1 MMAVEQCPA
10 CGGAVAHGDERCA
23 ACGAELEGTTQSFA
37 AVDEVRE
44 DGYPLDVATDVP
56 VLVVRKGAEVGER
69 FYLEGDEITIGRDP
83 ACDIFLN
90 DVTVSRGHAR
100 LKIGG
105 GEVTV
110 TDDGSLNGTYVNNVL
125 VDSAVLKTGDALQI
139 GMFQMVFLGGG
150 GA

>member
-1 MMAVEQCPA
+1 MANCPA
-10 CGGAVAHGDERCA
+10 CGAVVGHGETVCPE
-23 ACGAELEGTTQSFA
+23 CGLRLEGATESFTPVTA
-37 AVDEVRE
+37 EQAEAIAEFGDAE
-44 DGYPLDVATDVP
+44 GP
-56 VLVVRKGAEVGER
+56 VLVVRKGSEVGQR
-69 FYLEGDEITIGRDP
+69 FYVDRDTLTIGRDP
-83 ACDIFLN
+83 VADIFLN

-110 TDDGSLNGTYVNNVL
+110 SDDGSLNGTYVNNVL